1 MMKKTLLSGII
12 LLLLNFNLALAQEEN
27 QNSKVSVDYSVDFVS
42 RYVWRG
48 LLFNGNPNIQPTI
61 SLTAGGLTL
70 GSWASFGTSQEYSEI
85 DLFATYTI
93 GNLSFTLY
101 DYYNE
106 YEWKLDSVDYFNWDK
121 NTTGHLLE
129 GTLAWAGTESFP
141 LSVTLA
147 SFFYGYDTDNNG
159 DQNYSTYLELGY
171 PVKIGDYNFDL
182 FVGGTLNEGFYHHE
196 PNVVNVGFKTTKEI
210 EITEKF
216 KLPVSATFVVNP
228 AKEDVFF
235 VVGITL

>member
-12 LLLLNFNLALAQEEN
+12 LLLLGCNLALAQEEN
-27 QNSKVSVDYSVDFVS
+27 QKSKVSVDYSVDFVS

-106 YEWKLDSVDYFNWDK
+106 YESNLDSVDYFNWDK
-121 NTTGHLLE
+121 KTTGHLVE
-129 GTLAWAGTESFP
+129 GSVNWAGTESFP
-141 LSVTLA
+141 LSITLA
-147 SFFYGYDTDNNG
+147 SFFYGYDTDENG
-159 DQNYSTYLELGY
+159 DQNYSAYLELGY
-171 PVKIGDYNFDL
+171 PVKIGNYNFDL
-182 FVGGTLNEGFYHHE
+182 FAGGALNKGFYYHE
-196 PNVVNVGFKTTKEI
+196 ANIINVGFKTTKEI

>member
-1 MMKKTLLSGII
+1 MKKTLLSGII
-12 LLLLNFNLALAQEEN
+12 LLLLGCNLALAQEEN
-27 QNSKVSVDYSVDFVS
+27 QKSKVSVDYSVDFVS

-93 GNLSFTLY
+93 GNLSFTVF

-106 YEWKLDSVDYFNWDK
+106 FESKLDSADYFHWDRK
-121 NTTGHLLE
+121 TTGHLVE
-129 GTLAWAGTESFP
+129 GSVNWAGTESFP
-141 LSVTLA
+141 LSITLA
-147 SFFYGYDTDNNG
+147 SFFYGKQDINDKG
-159 DQNYSTYLELGY
+159 DQKYSAYLELGY
-171 PVKIGDYNFDL
+171 PVKIGNYNFDL
-182 FVGGTLNEGFYHHE
+182 FVGGALNKGFYYHE
-196 PNVVNVGFKTTKEI
+196 ANIINVGFKTTKEI

>member
-1 MMKKTLLSGII
+1 MMKKSLLSGII
-12 LLLLNFNLALAQEEN
+12 LLLLGYNLAIAQEEN
-27 QNSKVSVDYSVDFVS
+27 QNSKVSVNYSVDFVS

-70 GSWASFGTSQEYSEI
+70 GSWTSFAVAQEYSEI
-85 DLFATYTI
+85 DLFATYSI
-93 GNLSFTLY
+93 GNLSFTVY

-106 YEWKLDSVDYFNWDK
+106 WESNLDSVDYFNWNK
-121 NTTGHLLE
+121 KTTGHLVE
-129 GTLAWAGTESFP
+129 GSVNWAGTENFP

-147 SFFYGYDTDNNG
+147 SFFYGYDKDNNG
-159 DQNYSTYLELGY
+159 DQNYSAYLEFGY
-171 PVKIGDYNFDL
+171 PVKIGNCNFNL
-182 FVGGTLNEGFYHHE
+182 FAGGTLNKGFYNKE
-196 PNVVNVGFKTTKEI
+196 ANIINVGFKTTKEI
-210 EITEKF
+210 EFSDKF